1 MLDKISRGN
10 PDGTPRAILGEI
22 PKKNVKINGGLPG
35 EFPGRTSE
43 GNFAGV
49 FFLAPGGI
57 PRGIPS

>member
-1 MLDKISRGN
+1 MELLEQSLVKF
-10 PDGTPRAILGEI
+10 L
-22 PKKNVKINGGLPG
+22 KKNVKNNGGLPG
-35 EFPGRTSE
+35 ESPGRTSE